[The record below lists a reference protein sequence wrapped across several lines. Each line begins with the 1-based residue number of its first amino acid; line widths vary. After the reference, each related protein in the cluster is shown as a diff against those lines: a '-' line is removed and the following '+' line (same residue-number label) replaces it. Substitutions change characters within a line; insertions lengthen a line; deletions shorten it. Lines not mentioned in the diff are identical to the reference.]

1 MRTGLSLALAAGA
14 VALALMLPAGQ
25 AGAVT
30 LPGASEIPTA
40 AQDIG
45 SVEQTRTVCRRYWNG
60 YRWRSRCYWV
70 PNHSGYWGPRPWRRP
85 YRHYRHRRW

>member
-1 MRTGLSLALAAGA
+1 MRTGLSLSLAAGA
-14 VALALMLPAGQ
+14 VALALLLPAGQ

-30 LPGASEIPTA
+30 LPGAAGVPAA

-45 SVEQTRTVCRRYWNG
+45 SVEQARTVCRRYWNG

-70 PNHSGYWGPRPWRRP
+70 PNGGYRGPRPYRRP
-85 YRHYRHRRW
+85 YRHYRRW